1 MLNLENFELNRV
13 MAEAGAKKIGFLKT
27 VETNYLD
34 NRKLDAI
41 ESLKV
46 KTNEFDDRVLQTQ
59 TFMQDGKMHTD
70 VIPTVYNHQA
80 KMI

>member
-1 MLNLENFELNRV
+1 MLNLRDPDLNKL

-34 NRKLDAI
+34 QKKLDTI

-46 KTNEFDDRVLQTQ
+46 KTNEFDERLLQ
-59 TFMQDGKMHTD
+59 K
-70 VIPTVYNHQA
+70 
-80 KMI
+80 